1 MSLRSRIIPALL
13 LDDGKLIKTI
23 NFTDPKY
30 VGDPIN
36 IVRIFNEKKV
46 DEILILDIFAS
57 SRNRKPDFQLIK
69 SLARECR
76 MPFCYGGGINSIED
90 AQRIISF
97 GVEKVALSSAA
108 IKNPKI
114 VKKISDKIGAQSL
127 AVIIDVRKYKD
138 QYIIYTNNG
147 INKSDHSLKHFIKLI
162 SNYGLGELIINSID
176 KDGTMSGYDHQ
187 IYEEIKDVIS
197 TPLTIL
203 GGAKDNNDIFKLIK
217 NAHPV
222 GAAAGSLFVFKG
234 KFRAVLVNYLSKHDK
249 YKITKP

>member
-1 MSLRSRIIPALL
+1 
-13 LDDGKLIKTI
+13 
-23 NFTDPKY
+23 
-30 VGDPIN
+30 
-36 IVRIFNEKKV
+36 
-46 DEILILDIFAS
+46 
-57 SRNRKPDFQLIK
+57 
-69 SLARECR
+69 

-97 GVEKVALSSAA
+97 GVEKVALSSSA

-127 AVIIDVRKYKD
+127 AVIIDVRKYKNE
-138 QYIIYTNNG
+138 YLIYTNNG
-147 INKSDHSLKHFIKLI
+147 INKSDHSLKNFIKLI

-176 KDGTMSGYDHQ
+176 QDGTMLGYDHQ
-187 IYEEIKDVIS
+187 IFEEIKDVIS

-203 GGAKDNNDIFKLIK
+203 GGAKDNDDIFKLIK

-234 KFRAVLVNYLSKHDK
+234 KFRAVLVSYLSKHDK
-249 YKITKP
+249 YKITQP